1 MLKAVKFPFEK
12 TPFYL
17 LGLKEMFREIKENEK
32 DEYVSFE
39 QIESYVMGE
48 VVNFNDETQH
58 DTEFE
63 IQFT

>member
-1 MLKAVKFPFEK
+1 MKLIKSEVSKLPNNQCPLDLFLIIMLKAVNFPFEK

-39 QIESYVMGE
+39 QI
-48 VVNFNDETQH
+48 
-58 DTEFE
+58 
-63 IQFT
+63 

>member
-1 MLKAVKFPFEK
+1 MLKAVNFPFEK

-39 QIESYVMGE
+39 QI
-48 VVNFNDETQH
+48 
-58 DTEFE
+58 
-63 IQFT
+63 